1 MTNFAFTTKQV
12 VLMTTLPDP
21 MPSARRLGTSS
32 QTFALSGEM
41 PEACIGTCGV
51 NLCAR
56 FSAVTP
62 AMVLMEPI
70 QDRIFLGLT
79 DIFVLFAEC
88 TTSEISTSLVF

>member
-1 MTNFAFTTKQV
+1 
-12 VLMTTLPDP
+12 MTTLPDP

-88 TTSEISTSLVF
+88 TTSEISTSLAFSKLKLTETLRTD